1 MPNNK
6 KGFTLIELLVVMG
19 ILGIL
24 MAVTILVINPA
35 EYLKRARDTQRIS
48 DIQTV
53 NSAVSLAM
61 ANGDELVSYAN
72 QCYATIAGT
81 PAAECNG
88 TTAVVPIV
96 GSGADNRS
104 PAGTGWVMGV
114 DTSGSFGSLP
124 IDPIN
129 NATTLFYLW
138 SSSASAYE
146 LNVATLESVYYV
158 TTNPVASNDGGDMN
172 TGCVAGTF
180 AATCKYEVGTNLIL
194 INPTEA

>member
-35 EYLKRARDTQRIS
+35 EYLKRSRDTQRIS

-53 NSAVSLAM
+53 NSAVALAI

-72 QCYATIAGT
+72 QCYATIAVT
-81 PAAECNG
+81 PTVECNG
-88 TTAVVPIV
+88 TTAVAPIV

-104 PAGTGWVMGV
+104 SGGTGWVMGV
-114 DTSGSFGSLP
+114 DTSGSVGTLP
-124 IDPIN
+124 IDPSN
-129 NATTLFYLW
+129 NATTFFYLW
-138 SSSASAYE
+138 SSSATAYE
-146 LNVATLESVYYV
+146 LNVATLESAYYV
-158 TTNPVASNDGGDMN
+158 TTSPIAANDGGDQN
-172 TGCVAGTF
+172 TACAVSTYVAN
-180 AATCKYEVGTNLIL
+180 CKYEVGTNLEL
-194 INPTEA
+194 INPTE